1 MKKTLPILITFL
13 FFATNTIFAQYTET
27 INSNRP
33 GDSQSAF
40 SVGSNVIQIETGA
53 YFLNEKHELLDNKVK
68 GVGLNFTLRYGLI
81 LEELELQV
89 SGVYQNDKHTDM
101 RSTIDTEY
109 NRSNFKKFKIGAKY
123 LVYDPY
129 KNRDDSPNLY
139 SYWANNKFKWNSL
152 IPAVSVYAGINID
165 GENNPYTAP
174 GIKGVSP
181 SFTIATQNNFNNNF
195 VLITNLILERIG
207 TNQND
212 FEYIVTLTHAF
223 NNQWVSFIETHGINS
238 EFYAENML
246 KFGAAYLSNE
256 NLQLDTSV
264 TINFKNTPKIF
275 YINFGGSYRFDLHK
289 DKE

>member
-1 MKKTLPILITFL
+1 MKNPLPILITFI

-89 SGVYQNDKHTDM
+89 SGVYQNDQKTDM
-101 RSTIDTEY
+101 RSTIEIKK

-139 SYWANNKFKWNSL
+139 SYWENNKFKWNSL
-152 IPAVSVYAGINID
+152 IPAVSVYLGINID
-165 GENNPYTAP
+165 GDENPYTAP

-181 SFTIATQNNFNNNF
+181 AFTIATQNNFSNNF
-195 VLITNLILERIG
+195 VFITNLILERIG
-207 TNQND
+207 TDQND

-256 NLQLDTSV
+256 NLQLDTSL

>member
-1 MKKTLPILITFL
+1 MKKLLLILITFT
-13 FFATNTIFAQYTET
+13 FFISNKISAQYTEI

-53 YFLNEKHELLDNKVK
+53 YLLNEKHEILDNKVK
-68 GVGLNFTLRYGLI
+68 GMGLNFMLRYGLI
-81 LEELELQV
+81 LEELEIQV
-89 SGVYQNDKHTDM
+89 NGVYQNDQYTDM
-101 RSTIDTEY
+101 RSTIDAEY

-139 SYWANNKFKWNSL
+139 SYCANNKFKWSAL

-165 GENNPYTAP
+165 GKNNPYTAT

-181 SFTIATQNNFNNNF
+181 TFAIATQNNFSNNF

-212 FEYIVTLTHAF
+212 FEYITTLTYAI
-223 NNQWVSFIETHGINS
+223 NSQWVSFIEAHGINS
-238 EFYAENML
+238 DFYAENML

-256 NLQLDTSV
+256 NLQLDASLI
-264 TINFKNTPKIF
+264 INFKETPKIF

-289 DKE
+289 DSE

>member
-1 MKKTLPILITFL
+1 MKKSLLILIAFTF
-13 FFATNTIFAQYTET
+13 FISNKISAQYTEI

-53 YFLNEKHELLDNKVK
+53 YLLNEKHELLDNKVK
-68 GVGLNFTLRYGLI
+68 GMGLNFMLRYGLI
-81 LEELELQV
+81 LEELEIQV
-89 SGVYQNDKHTDM
+89 SGIYQNDQFTDM
-101 RSTIDTEY
+101 RSTIDTKY

-129 KNRDDSPNLY
+129 KNRDDGPNLY

-181 SFTIATQNNFNNNF
+181 IFTIAAQNNFSNNF

-207 TNQND
+207 TDQND
-212 FEYIVTLTHAF
+212 FEYITTLTYAI
-223 NNQWVSFIETHGINS
+223 NSQWVSFIEAHGINS
-238 EFYAENML
+238 DFYAENML

-256 NLQLDTSV
+256 NLQLDASLV
-264 TINFKNTPKIF
+264 INFKNTPRIF

-289 DKE
+289 DSE

>member
-1 MKKTLPILITFL
+1 MKKTLPILIAFI
-13 FFATNTIFAQYTET
+13 FFVTNTIFAQYTET

-68 GVGLNFTLRYGLI
+68 GIGLNFTLRYGLI

-101 RSTIDTEY
+101 RSTIDTEH

-256 NLQLDTSV
+256 NLQLDTAF

>member
-1 MKKTLPILITFL
+1 MKKTLPILITFI

>member
-1 MKKTLPILITFL
+1 MKKHLLILITFT
-13 FFATNTIFAQYTET
+13 FFISNKISAQYTEI

-53 YFLNEKHELLDNKVK
+53 YLLNEKHELLDNKVK
-68 GVGLNFTLRYGLI
+68 GMGLNFMLRYGLI
-81 LEELELQV
+81 LEELEIQV
-89 SGVYQNDKHTDM
+89 SGIYQNDQLTDM
-101 RSTIDTEY
+101 RSTIDTKY

-165 GENNPYTAP
+165 GKNNPYTAH

-181 SFTIATQNNFNNNF
+181 TFTIATQNNFSNNF
-195 VLITNLILERIG
+195 VLINNLILERIG
-207 TNQND
+207 TDQND
-212 FEYIVTLTHAF
+212 FEYITTLTYAINSH
-223 NNQWVSFIETHGINS
+223 WVSFIEAHGINS
-238 EFYAENML
+238 DFYAENML

-256 NLQLDTSV
+256 NLQLDASLV
-264 TINFKNTPKIF
+264 INFKNTPRIF

-289 DKE
+289 DSE

>member
-1 MKKTLPILITFL
+1 MKKSLLILIAFI
-13 FFATNTIFAQYTET
+13 FFISNKISAQYTEI

-53 YFLNEKHELLDNKVK
+53 YLLNEKHELLDNKVK
-68 GVGLNFTLRYGLI
+68 GMGLNFMLRYGLI
-81 LEELELQV
+81 LEELEIQV
-89 SGVYQNDKHTDM
+89 SGIYQNDQFTDM
-101 RSTIDTEY
+101 RSTIDTKY
-109 NRSNFKKFKIGAKY
+109 NRSNLKKFKIGAKY

-165 GENNPYTAP
+165 GKNNPYTAP

-181 SFTIATQNNFNNNF
+181 TFTIAAQNNFSNNF

-207 TNQND
+207 TDQND
-212 FEYIVTLTHAF
+212 FEYITTLTYAI
-223 NNQWVSFIETHGINS
+223 NSQWVSFIENHGINS
-238 EFYAENML
+238 DFYAENML

-256 NLQLDTSV
+256 NLQLDASLI
-264 TINFKNTPKIF
+264 INFKNTPKIF

-289 DKE
+289 ESE

>member
-1 MKKTLPILITFL
+1 
-13 FFATNTIFAQYTET
+13 
-27 INSNRP
+27 
-33 GDSQSAF
+33 
-40 SVGSNVIQIETGA
+40 
-53 YFLNEKHELLDNKVK
+53 
-68 GVGLNFTLRYGLI
+68 
-81 LEELELQV
+81 
-89 SGVYQNDKHTDM
+89 
-101 RSTIDTEY
+101 
-109 NRSNFKKFKIGAKY
+109 
-123 LVYDPY
+123 
-129 KNRDDSPNLY
+129 
-139 SYWANNKFKWNSL
+139 
-152 IPAVSVYAGINID
+152 
-165 GENNPYTAP
+165 
-174 GIKGVSP
+174 
-181 SFTIATQNNFNNNF
+181 

>member
-1 MKKTLPILITFL
+1 MKKHLLILITFT
-13 FFATNTIFAQYTET
+13 FFISNKISAQYTEI

-53 YFLNEKHELLDNKVK
+53 YLLNEKHELLDNKVK
-68 GVGLNFTLRYGLI
+68 GMGLNFMLRYGLI
-81 LEELELQV
+81 LEELEIQV
-89 SGVYQNDKHTDM
+89 SGVYQNDQFTDM
-101 RSTIDTEY
+101 RSNIDAEY

-129 KNRDDSPNLY
+129 KNRDDRPNLY
-139 SYWANNKFKWNSL
+139 SYWANNKFKWSSL

-165 GENNPYTAP
+165 GKNNPYTAH

-181 SFTIATQNNFNNNF
+181 TFTIATQNNFSNNF

-212 FEYIVTLTHAF
+212 FEYITTLTYAI
-223 NNQWVSFIETHGINS
+223 NNQWVSFIEAHGINS
-238 EFYAENML
+238 
-246 KFGAAYLSNE
+246 
-256 NLQLDTSV
+256 D
-264 TINFKNTPKIF
+264 F
-275 YINFGGSYRFDLHK
+275 YIEKQKYNSLNL
-289 DKE
+289 KELI

>member
-1 MKKTLPILITFL
+1 MKKSLLILIAFI
-13 FFATNTIFAQYTET
+13 FFISNKISAQYTEI

-53 YFLNEKHELLDNKVK
+53 YLLNEKHELLDNKVK
-68 GVGLNFTLRYGLI
+68 GMGLNFMLRYGLI
-81 LEELELQV
+81 LEELEIQV
-89 SGVYQNDKHTDM
+89 SGIYQNDQFTDM
-101 RSTIDTEY
+101 RSTIDTKY

-129 KNRDDSPNLY
+129 KNRDDRPNLY
-139 SYWANNKFKWNSL
+139 SYWANNKFKWSSL

-165 GENNPYTAP
+165 GKNNPYTAH

-181 SFTIATQNNFNNNF
+181 TFTIATQNNFSNNF

-212 FEYIVTLTHAF
+212 FEYITTLTYAI
-223 NNQWVSFIETHGINS
+223 NSQWVSFIEAHGINS
-238 EFYAENML
+238 DFYAENML

-256 NLQLDTSV
+256 NLQLDASLI
-264 TINFKNTPKIF
+264 INFKDTPKIF

>member
-1 MKKTLPILITFL
+1 MKKSLLILIAFI
-13 FFATNTIFAQYTET
+13 FFISNKISAQYTEI

-53 YFLNEKHELLDNKVK
+53 YLLNEKHELLDNKVK
-68 GVGLNFTLRYGLI
+68 GMGLNFMLRYGLI
-81 LEELELQV
+81 LEELEIQV
-89 SGVYQNDKHTDM
+89 SGIYQNDQFTDM
-101 RSTIDTEY
+101 RSTIDTKY

-129 KNRDDSPNLY
+129 KNRDDRPNLY
-139 SYWANNKFKWNSL
+139 SYWANNKFKWSSL

-165 GENNPYTAP
+165 GKNNPYTAH

-181 SFTIATQNNFNNNF
+181 IFTIATQNNFSNNF
-195 VLITNLILERIG
+195 VLITNLILDRIG
-207 TNQND
+207 TDQND
-212 FEYIVTLTHAF
+212 FEYITTLTYAI
-223 NNQWVSFIETHGINS
+223 NSQWVSFIEAHGINS
-238 EFYAENML
+238 DFYAENML

-256 NLQLDTSV
+256 NLQLDASLV
-264 TINFKNTPKIF
+264 INFKNTPRIF

-289 DKE
+289 DSE

>member
-1 MKKTLPILITFL
+1 MKKSLLILIAFI
-13 FFATNTIFAQYTET
+13 FFISNKISAQYTEI

-53 YFLNEKHELLDNKVK
+53 YLLNEKHELLDNKVK
-68 GVGLNFTLRYGLI
+68 GMGLNFMLRYGLI
-81 LEELELQV
+81 LEELEIQV
-89 SGVYQNDKHTDM
+89 SGIYQNDQFTDM
-101 RSTIDTEY
+101 RSTIDTKY
-109 NRSNFKKFKIGAKY
+109 NRSNLKKFKIGAKY

-165 GENNPYTAP
+165 GKNNPYTAP
-174 GIKGVSP
+174 GIKDVSP
-181 SFTIATQNNFNNNF
+181 TFTIATQNNFSNNF

-207 TNQND
+207 TKQND
-212 FEYIVTLTHAF
+212 FEYITTLTYAI
-223 NNQWVSFIETHGINS
+223 NSQWVSFIEAHGINS
-238 EFYAENML
+238 DFYAENML

-256 NLQLDTSV
+256 NLQLDASLI
-264 TINFKNTPKIF
+264 INFKNTPKIF
-275 YINFGGSYRFDLHK
+275 YVNFGGSYRFDLHK
-289 DKE
+289 DSE

>member
-1 MKKTLPILITFL
+1 MKNPLPILITFI

-89 SGVYQNDKHTDM
+89 SSVYQNDKYTDM
-101 RSTIDTEY
+101 RSTIDAEY

-139 SYWANNKFKWNSL
+139 SYWANNKFQWNFL
-152 IPAVSVYAGINID
+152 IPAVSVYVGINID
-165 GENNPYTAP
+165 GENNPYTAS

-256 NLQLDTSV
+256 NLQLDTSLI
-264 TINFKNTPKIF
+264 INFKNTPKIF

>member
-1 MKKTLPILITFL
+1 MKKSLLILIAFI
-13 FFATNTIFAQYTET
+13 FFISNKISAQYTEI

-53 YFLNEKHELLDNKVK
+53 YLLNEKHEILDNKVK
-68 GVGLNFTLRYGLI
+68 GMGLNFMLRYGII
-81 LEELELQV
+81 LEELEIQIN
-89 SGVYQNDKHTDM
+89 GVYQNDQFTDM
-101 RSTIDTEY
+101 RSNIDAEY

-129 KNRDDSPNLY
+129 KNRDDRPNLY
-139 SYWANNKFKWNSL
+139 SYWANNKFKWSSL

-165 GENNPYTAP
+165 GKNNPYTAH

-181 SFTIATQNNFNNNF
+181 TFTIATQNNFSNNF

-212 FEYIVTLTHAF
+212 FEYITTLTYAI
-223 NNQWVSFIETHGINS
+223 NSQWVSFIEAHGINS
-238 EFYAENML
+238 DFYAENML

-256 NLQLDTSV
+256 DLQLDASLI
-264 TINFKNTPKIF
+264 INFKDTPKIF

-289 DKE
+289 DSE

>member
-1 MKKTLPILITFL
+1 MKKHLLILITFT
-13 FFATNTIFAQYTET
+13 FFISNKISAQYTEI

-53 YFLNEKHELLDNKVK
+53 YLLNEKHELLDNKVK
-68 GVGLNFTLRYGLI
+68 GMGLNFMLRYGLI
-81 LEELELQV
+81 LEELEIQV
-89 SGVYQNDKHTDM
+89 SGVYQNDQFTDM
-101 RSTIDTEY
+101 RSNIDAEY

-139 SYWANNKFKWNSL
+139 SYWANNKFKWSSL

-165 GENNPYTAP
+165 GKNNPYTAH

-181 SFTIATQNNFNNNF
+181 TFTIATQNNFSNNF
-195 VLITNLILERIG
+195 VLINNLILERIG
-207 TNQND
+207 TDQND
-212 FEYIVTLTHAF
+212 FEYITTLTYAI
-223 NNQWVSFIETHGINS
+223 NSQWVSFIEAHGINS
-238 EFYAENML
+238 DFYAENML

-256 NLQLDTSV
+256 NLQLDASLI
-264 TINFKNTPKIF
+264 INFKDTPKIF

-289 DKE
+289 DSE

>member
-1 MKKTLPILITFL
+1 
-13 FFATNTIFAQYTET
+13 
-27 INSNRP
+27 
-33 GDSQSAF
+33 
-40 SVGSNVIQIETGA
+40 
-53 YFLNEKHELLDNKVK
+53 LLDNKVK

-89 SGVYQNDKHTDM
+89 SGVYQNDKYTDM
-101 RSTIDTEY
+101 RSTIDAEY

-152 IPAVSVYAGINID
+152 IPAVSVYVGINID

-256 NLQLDTSV
+256 NLQLDTSL

-289 DKE
+289 EKE

>member
-1 MKKTLPILITFL
+1 MKKHLLILITFT
-13 FFATNTIFAQYTET
+13 FFISNKISAQYTEI

-53 YFLNEKHELLDNKVK
+53 YLLNEKHELLDNKVK
-68 GVGLNFTLRYGLI
+68 GMGLNFMLRYGLI
-81 LEELELQV
+81 LEELEIQV
-89 SGVYQNDKHTDM
+89 SGLYQNDQFTDM
-101 RSTIDTEY
+101 RSTIDTKY

-129 KNRDDSPNLY
+129 KNRDDRPNLY
-139 SYWANNKFKWNSL
+139 SYWANNKFKWSSL

-165 GENNPYTAP
+165 GKNNPYTAH

-181 SFTIATQNNFNNNF
+181 TFTIATQNNFSNNF

-212 FEYIVTLTHAF
+212 FEYITTLTYAI
-223 NNQWVSFIETHGINS
+223 NSQWVSFIEAHGINS
-238 EFYAENML
+238 DFYAENML

-256 NLQLDTSV
+256 DLQLDASLI
-264 TINFKNTPKIF
+264 INFKDTPKIF

-289 DKE
+289 DSE

>member
-1 MKKTLPILITFL
+1 MKKTLPILIAFI
-13 FFATNTIFAQYTET
+13 FFVTNTIFAQYTET

-68 GVGLNFTLRYGLI
+68 GIGLNFTLRYGLI

-101 RSTIDTEY
+101 RSTIDTEH

-238 EFYAENML
+238 KFYAENML

-256 NLQLDTSV
+256 NLQLDTAF